1 MVGSSRA
8 LRQLFTDRSF
18 FGVAAMLHK
27 ETAPDR
33 AIVQKVT
40 QALSNHGLRSP
51 CAIHIVARGGVV
63 TLSGTI
69 EYVFQRKNAVQT
81 ATGVPGVRRVT
92 DQLSIK
98 HRNTWS
104 DHSNAPKQ
112 HPN

>member
-1 MVGSSRA
+1 MLRKESTSDRA
-8 LRQLFTDRSF
+8 L
-18 FGVAAMLHK
+18 
-27 ETAPDR
+27 
-33 AIVQKVT
+33 VQKIT

-51 CAIHIVARGGVV
+51 CAIRVLSHGGIV

-98 HRNTWS
+98 HRDTWAEHS
-104 DHSNAPKQ
+104 KAPPQHSN
-112 HPN
+112 